1 MAQGVDKRIL
11 DLAEMINQL
20 EQLTYPASLPKLE
33 LTTNEIQDLTKSKLK
48 AILGG
53 NDPDEALEA
62 ALKAITSLLALSS
75 TNTRTGDRKLDQRKS
90 RAILQHLESGT
101 IPDQITTPQKAASQ
115 GERYVEE
122 QTKAYHEGQAT
133 LFSLLKGYNTAF
145 DDLKVSGEILERA
158 DGSKLTFVQFCN
170 TLDEI
175 TKTFLL
181 KTDIQDRSITSG
193 TYDRNKI
200 RELYNSCFAV
210 AAGRI
215 VVSFTFDDNI
225 LNVTSFLRWAKHVH
239 MITSFVALAVALQKL
254 LS

>member
-33 LTTNEIQDLTKSKLK
+33 LTANEIQDLTKSKLK

-53 NDPDEALEA
+53 NDPDEALEE
-62 ALKAITSLLALSS
+62 ALKAITPLLALSS
-75 TNTRTGDRKLDQRKS
+75 TRTGDRKLDQRKS
-90 RAILQHLESGT
+90 RAILQHFESGT

-115 GERYVEE
+115 SERYVEE

-181 KTDIQDRSITSG
+181 YTDIQDRSITSG
-193 TYDRNKI
+193 TYDRYKI